1 MKHILPCCVNMGD
14 CISLSAENHKKKD
27 SAAPAKSFCV
37 SLCNCSPF
45 VYFVY
50 TKVLQAEN
58 NNIIPVIKT
67 NGNKF
72 FISYSSLY
80 FDLFL
85 FFESLPLKNDR

>member
-1 MKHILPCCVNMGD
+1 MLRKYGGGIVLDYPLK
-14 CISLSAENHKKKD
+14 ITEKKD
-27 SAAPAKSFCV
+27 SASPAKSFCV

-67 NGNKF
+67 NGSKF

-85 FFESLPLKNDR
+85 LFESLPLKNDR